1 MIFMSWRRSALY
13 DVNDCGPLLL
23 TWLTWP
29 EVFSQKLC
37 LGKFFTFSH
46 KTRTY
51 VLTYVVQCTPE
62 LMDHPVRVMILK
74 LLYYYFQT
82 TYASKSENSSPFII
96 YYIPPPPCFGLYFVF
111 TPYVMGFGVLAEELA
126 ASGAWLCIKI
136 AVMCYTSDCRNY
148 TGHIPFIVW
157 KNDLW

>member
-1 MIFMSWRRSALY
+1 
-13 DVNDCGPLLL
+13 
-23 TWLTWP
+23 
-29 EVFSQKLC
+29 
-37 LGKFFTFSH
+37 
-46 KTRTY
+46 
-51 VLTYVVQCTPE
+51 
-62 LMDHPVRVMILK
+62 MDHPVRVMILK

-96 YYIPPPPCFGLYFVF
+96 YYIPPPCFGLYFVF

-148 TGHIPFIVW
+148 TGQDTYLYCVE
-157 KNDLW
+157 K

>member
-1 MIFMSWRRSALY
+1 MYLCSAVY
-13 DVNDCGPLLL
+13 
-23 TWLTWP
+23 TWIDGSSCQSDDT
-29 EVFSQKLC
+29 ETSV
-37 LGKFFTFSH
+37 
-46 KTRTY
+46 
-51 VLTYVVQCTPE
+51 
-62 LMDHPVRVMILK
+62 
-74 LLYYYFQT
+74 YYFQT